1 MLLFSAF
8 LSGFL
13 AYKAYLAFGFLKVRF
28 SRYFILTLL
37 CVFVWSVTYSGEIG
51 FVDLEYKYACTM
63 FQYIGISF
71 LPAVWFL
78 FSLEYSGN
86 FRNSPIMLELPL
98 LLFSVITFLIVNTNS
113 LHWLYYTSYSLN
125 NTNSFPI
132 IVYEHG
138 PLCWVYFL
146 YSSFL
151 VLAALFFFYE
161 KFLNSKF
168 PFKSQAGIC
177 LVGGL
182 LPLLG
187 SMLYMGK
194 VGLFSLLDPTPF
206 LFCISCLIIFWGTM
220 KHGFLSLIPI
230 ARDRVI
236 ESMKDGYM
244 MVDEDNRVI
253 DINPVAFELAGQTQS
268 YDRIKSLDELFGD
281 KLKALS
287 ESENEDASQGVL
299 LFKIGLQKK
308 YFEPVISSLRL
319 GRVRECR
326 IITFH
331 DITETYTYGEAL
343 KDANK
348 KMNLMTC
355 IIRHDIFN
363 QINTFSIWA
372 EQLSKTLPDE
382 YRADPVIEKYLRNL
396 KKGTETIYQQLIFT
410 RDYQDIG
417 VMSPVW
423 LSVSEVAKEAAFSF
437 SNSGVKFF
445 IQEGNFEVYADPLLQ
460 KVLYNLF
467 HNALNHGEKVSEI
480 SICFYEQKESAII
493 EIKDNGIGIPESMKK
508 AIFEKG
514 VGKNTGLG
522 LFLIRSILSITGLEI
537 DEIGVEGEGARF
549 IITIPHG
556 NWRSGVSKSKQS
568 TL

>member
-1 MLLFSAF
+1 M
-8 LSGFL
+8 
-13 AYKAYLAFGFLKVRF
+13 
-28 SRYFILTLL
+28 
-37 CVFVWSVTYSGEIG
+37 
-51 FVDLEYKYACTM
+51 EYKYACTM
-63 FQYIGISF
+63 FQYIGISL
-71 LPAVWFL
+71 LPAAWFL

-86 FRNSPIMLELPL
+86 FRNSSLMLEVIL
-98 LLFSVITFLIVNTNS
+98 LSISVLIFLVVNTNR

-125 NTNSFPI
+125 NAYSFPL

-151 VLAALFFFYE
+151 VLAAVFFFYE
-161 KFLNSKF
+161 QFLNSNF

-194 VGLFSLLDPTPF
+194 IGLFALLDPTPF
-206 LFCISCLIIFWGTM
+206 LFSFSCLIIFWGTM
-220 KHGFLSLIPI
+220 KHDFLNLVPI

-236 ESMKDGYM
+236 ESMKDGYIT
-244 MVDEDNRVI
+244 VDEDNRVI
-253 DINPVAFELAGQTQS
+253 DINPVALELAGQKQG
-268 YDRIKSLDELFGD
+268 YDRVKTLNELFRDKLNIHELFGD
-281 KLKALS
+281 KLNILS
-287 ESENEDASQGVL
+287 GNVDKDVFQSVISSETD
-299 LFKIGLQKK
+299 FQKK
-308 YFEPVISSLRL
+308 YFKPGISSLRL
-319 GRVRECR
+319 GRFGECKL
-326 IITFH
+326 IMFH
-331 DITETYTYGEAL
+331 DITETHAYGDAL
-343 KDANK
+343 KAANE
-348 KMNLMTC
+348 KMNFMTSV
-355 IIRHDIFN
+355 IRYDLLN
-363 QINTFSIWA
+363 QINMFSFWTK
-372 EQLSKTLPDE
+372 QLYETLPDE
-382 YRADPVIEKYLRNL
+382 YVDDPIMQKYLKSL
-396 KKGTETIYQQLIFT
+396 GKGTEVIYQQLIFT

-437 SNSGVKFF
+437 SNSEVKFF
-445 IQEGNFEVYADPLLQ
+445 IQDGDFEVYADRLLK

-480 SICFYEQKESAII
+480 SVCFYEHKESAII

-514 VGKNTGLG
+514 IGKNTGLG
-522 LFLIRSILSITGLEI
+522 LFLIRSILSITGMEI
-537 DEIGVEGEGARF
+537 DEKGVEGEGARF

-556 NWRSGVSKSKQS
+556 SWRSCFLKN
-568 TL
+568 THPCL